1 MSEGGYSR
9 LEKDFL
15 GNERMVH
22 YDGNGNMLGASDVI
36 REPDGTIRVSN
47 EPVSASGSDDLP
59 RVEAVVPPI
68 RAAPTDEPQP
78 VRVAGNGPKS
88 NMQSNQVVMYAI
100 AAFVATSLITL
111 AVLSIFKS
119 NRSSDSSFGT
129 PQSSFHQVPAPRV
142 ETQPGQENFP
152 SDPKPRN
159 DEPPTE
165 TRPFDQTAPDSN
177 MDDNRPKIRND
188 DPQPPTRVDPR
199 PDTKPRKSGPED
211 PIDLRG
217 DDGSNKDGPK
227 KSDPGTDPLKGN
239 DIH

>member
-22 YDGNGNMLGASDVI
+22 YDGSGNMLGASDVI
-36 REPDGTIRVSN
+36 RELDGTIRVSN
-47 EPVSASGSDDLP
+47 EPISASRSDDLP
-59 RVEAVVPPI
+59 RVEAIVPPVK
-68 RAAPTDEPQP
+68 AALTEEPQP
-78 VRVAGNGPKS
+78 VRVVGFGPKS

-111 AVLSIFKS
+111 AVVSIIKS
-119 NRSSDSSFGT
+119 NRSSDPSFGT
-129 PQSSFHQVPAPRV
+129 PQSSFHQVPQPRV
-142 ETQPGQENFP
+142 EIQPGQDNLP

-188 DPQPPTRVDPR
+188 DPTPPTRDDSK
-199 PDTKPRKSGPED
+199 PDTKPKKSGPDD

-217 DDGSNKDGPK
+217 DDGGKKDGPK